1 MPIYDNSYTN
11 SYIRITGCV
20 ITYNLSKAGFK
31 ESETEEDKIY
41 NVQDCYTNKKYI
53 YWNIKNP
60 NILEFSNKILEKGLG
75 AGRYLIVINDNGTH
89 TQYIN
94 NNNPEISVSFE
105 GDSTYIVEKKVWG
118 LYEQVDDLDGK
129 YVEKFANITSDIDG
143 IKQSVGV
150 VETTANSIKETVSK
164 FDQKA
169 DAIISSVGSKTKE
182 FVNDELRDE
191 AYNVLIPLATELGLL
206 LSNIKDVY
214 LSDMQL
220 NEEEKIKIR
229 DSLKVL
235 SSKKIEVNKCIDKI
249 LLICKPGKLRDTLE
263 TTQNKLNTEH
273 TELVAIIDRILE
285 LPGKIEDNDMK
296 LMTVKFQ
303 SCNAAIN
310 NVKNAMDDA
319 IIETLGGTIEESIST
334 IEQTAKGII
343 SKVEDKVDKDGL
355 STEVKSVI
363 KQSATQVA
371 YAFNDYG
378 DDRVI
383 ISNKGIRI
391 NEGVVKT
398 GALVPDSDCRIVLD
412 KRADPDSGYYN
423 PNLNRNDCRSI
434 DVSTTGE
441 DSIRL
446 KHNKGTYVSVGE
458 SRIRFYINE
467 SSRVEISSSGIS
479 GNISGYSR
487 YGYENYANGN
497 PMYSIGDYNNGN
509 ALICQYLSN
518 GIRLR
523 YNTVDSNGYAMLE
536 LRGSTG
542 SVGST
547 SDINFKENI
556 KYLPEVDIKRRIQPL
571 SLRSS
576 SLSDAVAEDIIKYNP
591 DTYVNKDIKLE
602 ELYDFIKN
610 DMSLCE
616 YNYINDDKNNLNVIA
631 QDIADTKIGSLFT
644 EKDDEGNLI
653 FFINQNYLSVI
664 VGALQYEMKKSEEL
678 EIKVNQ
684 LNDSIDQLKGK

>member
-169 DAIISSVGSKTKE
+169 DAIISSVGSKTKK

-249 LLICKPGKLRDTLE
+249 LLICKPGKLKTILQSSQSE
-263 TTQNKLNTEH
+263 LNERH
-273 TELVAIIDRILE
+273 AELVTLLDRILE
-285 LPGKIEDNDMK
+285 LIGKIERNDMD
-296 LMTVKFQ
+296 LITDKFG
-303 SCNAAIN
+303 SYNTSIN
-310 NVKNAMDDA
+310 NVKNAIDDA

-334 IEQTAKGII
+334 IEQTANGLVTTVAK
-343 SKVEDKVDKDGL
+343 KVDKDGVKEITK
-355 STEVKSVI
+355 STIE
-363 KQSATQVA
+363 QSADEVLV
-371 YAFNDYG
+371 AFNKIDSASVSITSRG
-378 DDRVI
+378 LEVSNGRIKTDAI
-383 ISNKGIRI
+383 IPGTFN
-391 NEGVVKT
+391 
-398 GALVPDSDCRIVLD
+398 RIVLED
-412 KRADPDSGYYN
+412 GYTAGDN
-423 PNLNRNDCRSI
+423 NCMSI
-434 DVSTTGE
+434 DTNTGG
-441 DSIRL
+441 IRL
-446 KHNKGTYVSVGE
+446 KKNSTNYIKVSSAAIDFYLNGRSYRMEDYDSSTLNLNNMLIQSASGIAIKAANGYSETYL
-458 SRIRFYINE
+458 RIRSGGSMSSYINGSE
-467 SSRVEISSSGIS
+467 YNHSSI
-479 GNISGYSR
+479 
-487 YGYENYANGN
+487 
-497 PMYSIGDYNNGN
+497 
-509 ALICQYLSN
+509 
-518 GIRLR
+518 
-523 YNTVDSNGYAMLE
+523 
-536 LRGSTG
+536 
-542 SVGST
+542 
-547 SDINFKENI
+547 SDINLKENI
-556 KYLPEVDIKRRIQPL
+556 FQVKVSSKNIKSNILKSDLLLNENEKNFSNIDI
-571 SLRSS
+571 SLDD
-576 SLSDAVAEDIIKYNP
+576 LHNFL
-591 DTYVNKDIKLE
+591 NKDLKLYQYNFNDKYYE
-602 ELYDFIKN
+602 GDIDNVKN
-610 DMSLCE
+610 KL
-616 YNYINDDKNNLNVIA
+616 KFGFIA
-631 QDIADTKIGSLFT
+631 QDVIDTKLG
-644 EKDDEGNLI
+644 KLI
-653 FFINQNYLSVI
+653 FNSGDYQYEESNYISVI
-664 VGALQYEMKKSEEL
+664 AGALQIEIKKREEL
-678 EIKVNQ
+678 ESKVNQ
-684 LNDSIDQLKGK
+684 LNSLIDQLKGE

>member
-249 LLICKPGKLRDTLE
+249 LLICKPGKLKTILQSSQSE
-263 TTQNKLNTEH
+263 LNERH
-273 TELVAIIDRILE
+273 AELVTLLDRILE
-285 LPGKIEDNDMK
+285 LIGKIESNDMD
-296 LMTVKFQ
+296 LITDKFG
-303 SCNAAIN
+303 SHNTSIN
-310 NVKNAMDDA
+310 NVKNAIDDA

-334 IEQTAKGII
+334 IEQTANGLVTTVAK
-343 SKVEDKVDKDGL
+343 KVDKDGVKEITK
-355 STEVKSVI
+355 STIE
-363 KQSATQVA
+363 QSADEVLV
-371 YAFNDYG
+371 AFNKIDSASVSITSRG
-378 DDRVI
+378 LEVSNGRIKTDAI
-383 ISNKGIRI
+383 IPGTFN
-391 NEGVVKT
+391 
-398 GALVPDSDCRIVLD
+398 RIVLED
-412 KRADPDSGYYN
+412 GYTAGDN
-423 PNLNRNDCRSI
+423 NCMSI
-434 DVSTTGE
+434 DTNTGG
-441 DSIRL
+441 IRL
-446 KHNKGTYVSVGE
+446 KKNSTNYIKVSSAAIDFYLNGRSYRMEDYDSSTLNLNNMLIQSASGIAIKAANGYSETYL
-458 SRIRFYINE
+458 RIRSGGSMSSYINGSE
-467 SSRVEISSSGIS
+467 YNHSSI
-479 GNISGYSR
+479 
-487 YGYENYANGN
+487 
-497 PMYSIGDYNNGN
+497 
-509 ALICQYLSN
+509 
-518 GIRLR
+518 
-523 YNTVDSNGYAMLE
+523 
-536 LRGSTG
+536 
-542 SVGST
+542 
-547 SDINFKENI
+547 SDINLKENI
-556 KYLPEVDIKRRIQPL
+556 FQVKVSSKNIKSNILKSDLLLNENEKNFSNIDI
-571 SLRSS
+571 SLDD
-576 SLSDAVAEDIIKYNP
+576 LHNFL
-591 DTYVNKDIKLE
+591 NKDLKLYQYNFNDKYYE
-602 ELYDFIKN
+602 GDIDNVKN
-610 DMSLCE
+610 KL
-616 YNYINDDKNNLNVIA
+616 KFGFIA
-631 QDIADTKIGSLFT
+631 QDVIDTKLG
-644 EKDDEGNLI
+644 KLI
-653 FFINQNYLSVI
+653 FNSGDYQYEESNYISVI
-664 VGALQYEMKKSEEL
+664 AGALQIEIKKREEL
-678 EIKVNQ
+678 ESKVNQ
-684 LNDSIDQLKGK
+684 LNSLIDQLKGE

>member
-129 YVEKFANITSDIDG
+129 YVKKFANITSDIDG

-206 LSNIKDVY
+206 LSNIKDIY

-249 LLICKPGKLRDTLE
+249 LLICKPGELRDTLE

-423 PNLNRNDCRSI
+423 H
-434 DVSTTGE
+434 V
-441 DSIRL
+441 
-446 KHNKGTYVSVGE
+446 
-458 SRIRFYINE
+458 
-467 SSRVEISSSGIS
+467 
-479 GNISGYSR
+479 
-487 YGYENYANGN
+487 
-497 PMYSIGDYNNGN
+497 
-509 ALICQYLSN
+509 
-518 GIRLR
+518 
-523 YNTVDSNGYAMLE
+523 
-536 LRGSTG
+536 
-542 SVGST
+542 
-547 SDINFKENI
+547 
-556 KYLPEVDIKRRIQPL
+556 
-571 SLRSS
+571 
-576 SLSDAVAEDIIKYNP
+576 
-591 DTYVNKDIKLE
+591 
-602 ELYDFIKN
+602 
-610 DMSLCE
+610 
-616 YNYINDDKNNLNVIA
+616 
-631 QDIADTKIGSLFT
+631 
-644 EKDDEGNLI
+644 
-653 FFINQNYLSVI
+653 
-664 VGALQYEMKKSEEL
+664 
-678 EIKVNQ
+678 
-684 LNDSIDQLKGK
+684 

>member
-182 FVNDELRDE
+182 FVNDELRDD
-191 AYNVLIPLATELGLL
+191 AYNELIPLATELGLL

-229 DSLKVL
+229 DSVKVL

-249 LLICKPGKLRDTLE
+249 LLICKPGKLKTILQSSQSE
-263 TTQNKLNTEH
+263 LNERH
-273 TELVAIIDRILE
+273 AELVTLLDRILE
-285 LPGKIEDNDMK
+285 LIGKIESNDMD
-296 LMTVKFQ
+296 LITDKFG
-303 SCNAAIN
+303 SYNTSIN
-310 NVKNAMDDA
+310 NVKNAIDDA

-334 IEQTAKGII
+334 IEQTANGLVTTVAK
-343 SKVEDKVDKDGL
+343 KVDKDGVKEITK
-355 STEVKSVI
+355 STIE
-363 KQSATQVA
+363 QSADEVLV
-371 YAFNDYG
+371 AFNKIDSASVSITSRG
-378 DDRVI
+378 LEVSNGRIKTDAI
-383 ISNKGIRI
+383 IPGTFN
-391 NEGVVKT
+391 
-398 GALVPDSDCRIVLD
+398 RIVLED
-412 KRADPDSGYYN
+412 GYTAGDN
-423 PNLNRNDCRSI
+423 NCMSI
-434 DVSTTGE
+434 DTNTGG
-441 DSIRL
+441 IRL
-446 KHNKGTYVSVGE
+446 KKNSTNYIKVSSAAIDFYLNGRSYRMEDYDSSTLNLNNMLIQSASGIAIKAANGYSETYL
-458 SRIRFYINE
+458 RIRSGGSMSSYINGSE
-467 SSRVEISSSGIS
+467 YNHSSI
-479 GNISGYSR
+479 
-487 YGYENYANGN
+487 
-497 PMYSIGDYNNGN
+497 
-509 ALICQYLSN
+509 
-518 GIRLR
+518 
-523 YNTVDSNGYAMLE
+523 
-536 LRGSTG
+536 
-542 SVGST
+542 
-547 SDINFKENI
+547 SDINLKENI
-556 KYLPEVDIKRRIQPL
+556 FQVKVSSKNIKSNILKSDLLLNENEKNFSNIDI
-571 SLRSS
+571 SLDD
-576 SLSDAVAEDIIKYNP
+576 LHNFL
-591 DTYVNKDIKLE
+591 NKDLKLYQYNFNDKYYE
-602 ELYDFIKN
+602 GDIDNVKN
-610 DMSLCE
+610 KL
-616 YNYINDDKNNLNVIA
+616 KFGFIA
-631 QDIADTKIGSLFT
+631 QDVIDTKLG
-644 EKDDEGNLI
+644 KLI
-653 FFINQNYLSVI
+653 FNSGDYQYEESNYISVI
-664 VGALQYEMKKSEEL
+664 AGALQIEIKKREEL
-678 EIKVNQ
+678 ESKVNQ
-684 LNDSIDQLKGK
+684 LNSLIDQLKGE

>member
-169 DAIISSVGSKTKE
+169 DAIISSVGSKTKK

-249 LLICKPGKLRDTLE
+249 LLICKPGKLKTILQSSQSE
-263 TTQNKLNTEH
+263 LNERH
-273 TELVAIIDRILE
+273 AELVTLLDRILE
-285 LPGKIEDNDMK
+285 LIGKIERNDMD
-296 LMTVKFQ
+296 LITDKFG
-303 SCNAAIN
+303 SYNTSIN
-310 NVKNAMDDA
+310 NVKNAIDDA

-334 IEQTAKGII
+334 IEQTANGLVTTVAK
-343 SKVEDKVDKDGL
+343 KVDKDGVKEITK
-355 STEVKSVI
+355 STIE
-363 KQSATQVA
+363 QSADEVLV
-371 YAFNDYG
+371 AFNKIDSASVSITSRG
-378 DDRVI
+378 LEVSNGRIKTDAI
-383 ISNKGIRI
+383 IPGTFN
-391 NEGVVKT
+391 
-398 GALVPDSDCRIVLD
+398 RIVLED
-412 KRADPDSGYYN
+412 GYTAGDN
-423 PNLNRNDCRSI
+423 NCMSI
-434 DVSTTGE
+434 DTNTGG
-441 DSIRL
+441 IRL
-446 KHNKGTYVSVGE
+446 KKNSTNYIKVSSAAIDFYLNGRSYRMEDYDSSTLNLNNMLIQSASGIAIKAANGYSETYL
-458 SRIRFYINE
+458 RIRSGGSMSSYINGSE
-467 SSRVEISSSGIS
+467 YNHSSI
-479 GNISGYSR
+479 
-487 YGYENYANGN
+487 
-497 PMYSIGDYNNGN
+497 
-509 ALICQYLSN
+509 
-518 GIRLR
+518 
-523 YNTVDSNGYAMLE
+523 
-536 LRGSTG
+536 
-542 SVGST
+542 
-547 SDINFKENI
+547 SDINLKENI
-556 KYLPEVDIKRRIQPL
+556 FQVKVSSKNIKSNILKSDLLLNENEKNFSNIDI
-571 SLRSS
+571 SLDD
-576 SLSDAVAEDIIKYNP
+576 LHDFL
-591 DTYVNKDIKLE
+591 NKDLKLYQYNFNDKYYE
-602 ELYDFIKN
+602 GDIDNVKN
-610 DMSLCE
+610 KL
-616 YNYINDDKNNLNVIA
+616 KFGFIA
-631 QDIADTKIGSLFT
+631 QDVIDTKLG
-644 EKDDEGNLI
+644 KLI
-653 FFINQNYLSVI
+653 FNSGDYQYEESNYISVI
-664 VGALQYEMKKSEEL
+664 AGALQIEIKKREEL
-678 EIKVNQ
+678 ESKVNQ
-684 LNDSIDQLKGK
+684 LNSLIDQLKGE